1 MKTTAKSSLRLV
13 LVAGGTIAKSCLLQ
27 RQSSGSFFHELPLT
41 RRRRNQVTV
50 GPRSLFWQKAEP
62 AQRMAP
68 FGRLFSLSSL
78 SATHNGFNN
87 VQLNMMASE
96 PFFYQS
102 VLLDTR
108 R

>member
-1 MKTTAKSSLRLV
+1 M
-13 LVAGGTIAKSCLLQ
+13 
-27 RQSSGSFFHELPLT
+27 PLT
-41 RRRRNQVTV
+41 RRRRVQVTV

-62 AQRMAP
+62 AQCMAP
-68 FGRLFSLSSL
+68 FGSLLSLSFSLL
-78 SATHNGFNN
+78 FPTHNGFNN

-102 VLLDTR
+102 VLLELDAR